1 MNPHPLFCPNL
12 TCASRGVQG
21 AGNIRVHDS
30 QRDRWR
36 CTTCHKTFSAR
47 QGTPFFG
54 LKTDPAIVAQVVTLL
69 SYGCPLQAIVAA
81 FGYDERTIRDWQD
94 KAGAHCQQVHTALVC
109 QADLD
114 LKQVQADELRVR
126 CQKRLVVW
134 MALALCV
141 PTRLWLG
148 GVVSQSRDKP
158 LARALARLVRTCARL
173 AALLVV
179 TDGWSAYANAFVG
192 AFRDPERTG
201 QRGHPALRVWPDFVL
216 AQTVK
221 ARQAGRV
228 IGLRVCHL
236 FGDRK
241 QVAPLLPEGQ
251 VLATAYIER
260 FNATLRARLCCLV
273 RRGRALA
280 RQPETLTTGM
290 YLVGCLYNFCTPH
303 RSLSPQT
310 PTTPAMAAG
319 LTGYVWSVGELLC
332 FRVAPAPF
340 VPKKR
345 RGRKP
350 KGNEQLVTV

>member
-141 PTRLWLG
+141 PTPPN
-148 GVVSQSRDKP
+148 QSRVGSKSSP
-158 LARALARLVRTCARL
+158 HCHSKLVTR
-173 AALLVV
+173 
-179 TDGWSAYANAFVG
+179 N
-192 AFRDPERTG
+192 
-201 QRGHPALRVWPDFVL
+201 
-216 AQTVK
+216 
-221 ARQAGRV
+221 
-228 IGLRVCHL
+228 GL
-236 FGDRK
+236 FS
-241 QVAPLLPEGQ
+241 E
-251 VLATAYIER
+251 Y
-260 FNATLRARLCCLV
+260 
-273 RRGRALA
+273 
-280 RQPETLTTGM
+280 TTG
-290 YLVGCLYNFCTPH
+290 YSG
-303 RSLSPQT
+303 LST
-310 PTTPAMAAG
+310 RRE
-319 LTGYVWSVGELLC
+319 GY
-332 FRVAPAPF
+332 
-340 VPKKR
+340 
-345 RGRKP
+345 
-350 KGNEQLVTV
+350 